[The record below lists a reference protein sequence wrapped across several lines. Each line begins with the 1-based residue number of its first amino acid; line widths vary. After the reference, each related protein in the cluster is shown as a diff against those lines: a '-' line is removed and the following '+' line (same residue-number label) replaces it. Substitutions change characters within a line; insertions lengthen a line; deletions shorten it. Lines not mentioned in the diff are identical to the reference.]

1 MNACDFDGTFDRK
14 HDQVNLRKWMYDFI
28 VRKFNNTFKT
38 PNRLIFLT
46 SLSWSCDNKKN
57 MESMASKYDVTIK
70 RYVKWRQHL
79 CIFNE
84 KYYRKGVLA
93 YFTKDSILY
102 VIKKRIHDK
111 NV

>member
-79 CIFNE
+79 CIFNV
-84 KYYRKGVLA
+84 KYYTIEKV
-93 YFTKDSILY
+93 Y
-102 VIKKRIHDK
+102 
-111 NV
+111 